1 VILEVSFQLGEMGKK
16 AASDVSGRTGLTK
29 GDLADLVYDLH
40 GGLTKTEAVEVVN
53 TILGTV
59 KTSLLAGR
67 KVKIQNFGVFEVT
80 RRKGR
85 SGVSP
90 VDGQS
95 IFIPSHK
102 GLSFRPSKKLRHAM
116 EGSQRED
123 S

>member
-1 VILEVSFQLGEMGKK
+1 MGKK
-16 AASDVSGRTGLTK
+16 AVSDVSGRTGLTK

-80 RRKGR
+80 ARKGR